1 MVSHYYLLGLLRF
14 KINHNLR
21 PKEKK
26 ITLGYPVMK
35 EGKKK
40 EENDEKVQRIEV
52 QRPMKGKGFKFHKVK
67 ERPSRLKSVSQKK
80 PNKGNW
86 AGIPENARARGSLG
100 CITQPKLDHK
110 G

>member
-1 MVSHYYLLGLLRF
+1 
-14 KINHNLR
+14 
-21 PKEKK
+21 
-26 ITLGYPVMK
+26 MK

-40 EENDEKVQRIEV
+40 EENDEKVQRIEF
-52 QRPMKGKGFKFHKVK
+52 QRPMKGKCFKFHKVK

-86 AGIPENARARGSLG
+86 AGILENARARGSLG
-100 CITQPKLDHK
+100 CTTQPKLDHK